1 MKFSTFRENLK
12 QPGSNILTENESSD
26 SAKNLKGIL
35 DIVKSINKSLILE
48 NVLELVL
55 KYAIDISFAER
66 GFIVLKD
73 SKGKLE
79 FKLGIDSNNNKLP
92 ESSFN
97 ISTTV
102 VEDVFFNGKSKF
114 IEGALSDTDHDPSK
128 SIFKL
133 ELQTILCS
141 PLVTAQKKI
150 GVIYVDSKR
159 IQKVKV
165 NDITDTFEILAGQA
179 AIAIRNAQLYKG
191 QIKAYE
197 SLQNA
202 NQKLREAK
210 DEAERLSKLKTEFLA
225 QMSHEIRTPIN
236 TIFGFTSI
244 LKDTMNTKLPA
255 EQGETFQIINAA
267 GQRIIRTIDLILEM
281 SQIHTGNYE
290 YNPVIL
296 DLGYEV
302 LENQTS
308 KYRRYALRKN
318 LKFEFLNEAVNK
330 KILADKHMIDQVFSN
345 LIENAIKFTNEGE
358 IIVRLY
364 SNGDN
369 KINVD
374 VSDTGI
380 GMSEEYQ
387 ENMYKAF
394 SQEDRG
400 YTRKFDGNGLG
411 LAIVKSYVDI
421 NKATLKLT
429 SQKGKG
435 ALFTIAFS
443 EYLPKK

>member
-12 QPGSNILTENESSD
+12 QSSESNLSESESGGNT
-26 SAKNLKGIL
+26 KNLKGIL

-48 NVLELVL
+48 NVLEMVL

-73 SKGKLE
+73 SSGKLE
-79 FKLGIDSNNNKLP
+79 FKLGIDANNNKLP

-102 VEDVFFNGKSKF
+102 VEDVFFTGKSKF

-133 ELQTILCS
+133 ELQTILCA
-141 PLVTAQKKI
+141 PLITAQKKI

-165 NDITDTFEILAGQA
+165 NEITDTFEILAGQA

-197 SLQNA
+197 SLQNV
-202 NQKLREAK
+202 NQKLKEAK
-210 DEAERLSKLKTEFLA
+210 EEAERLSKLKTEFLA

-244 LKDTMNTKLPA
+244 LKDTMTNKLPT
-255 EQGETFQIINAA
+255 EQGETFRIINAA

-290 YNPVIL
+290 YNPVVL

-302 LENQTS
+302 LENLTS

-318 LKFEFLNEAVNK
+318 LKFDFINK
-330 KILADKHMIDQVFSN
+330 AENRKVIADKHMIDQVFSN

-358 IIVRLY
+358 ISVKIY
-364 SNGDN
+364 TGDN
-369 KINVD
+369 QKLKVD
-374 VSDTGI
+374 VRDTGI
-380 GMSEEYQ
+380 GISEEYQ

-411 LAIVKSYVDI
+411 LAIVKSYVEI
-421 NKATLKLT
+421 NKAKLDLK

-435 ALFTIAFS
+435 ALFTISFD
-443 EYLPKK
+443 EHIVK

>member
-1 MKFSTFRENLK
+1 MKFSTFRENIK
-12 QPGSNILTENESSD
+12 HSSNTTLTESGSSGT
-26 SAKNLKGIL
+26 AKNLKSIL

-48 NVLELVL
+48 NVLEMVL

-73 SKGKLE
+73 SKGQLE
-79 FKLGIDSNNNKLP
+79 FKLGIDANDNKLP
-92 ESSFN
+92 ESCFN

-102 VEDVFFNGKSKF
+102 VEDVFFTGKSKF
-114 IEGALSDTDHDPSK
+114 IEGALSDTEHDPSK

-141 PLVTAQKKI
+141 PLVTAHKKI

-165 NDITDTFEILAGQA
+165 SEITDTFEILAGQA

-197 SLQNA
+197 SLQSV
-202 NQKLREAK
+202 NQKLKEAK

-244 LKDTMNTKLPA
+244 LKDTMANKLPA
-255 EQGETFQIINAA
+255 DQGETFRIINAA

-290 YNPVIL
+290 YNPVVL

-302 LENQTS
+302 LENLTS

-318 LKFEFLNEAVNK
+318 LKFEFINNAEDRKV
-330 KILADKHMIDQVFSN
+330 LADKHMIDQVFSN

-358 IIVRLY
+358 ILV
-364 SNGDN
+364 
-369 KINVD
+369 KIYPGADDKIKVD

-380 GMSEEYQ
+380 GISEEYQ
-387 ENMYKAF
+387 ENMYKTF

-411 LAIVKSYVDI
+411 LAIVKSYVEI
-421 NKATLKLT
+421 NKAQLNLT
-429 SQKGKG
+429 SKKGKG
-435 ALFTIAFS
+435 ALFTITFD
-443 EYLPKK
+443 EQIIK